1 MPIFNPILVGKQLPE
16 LTNPGTTEDLI
27 NGKQLIGPDGEV
39 ISGKLLERTEPLYL
53 SGLPTKFATL
63 LSIEDTLREGGYS
76 QRMSIDPDT
85 RITMRTALS
94 NLGDAAAADVASG
107 KTFTSAAGVKV
118 TGTAQ
123 KAPTFTAY
131 THYIGMTFNAY
142 EPTDYSPY
150 ALNFYIPNSVSNL
163 SGRSF
168 KVYVGSIIS
177 ASNPSASDATKGA
190 FYEMNGSTQ
199 YFRMFGKSNQSYATY
214 CRTEA
219 SLPVAGSVGSVTSY
233 DGGSWQRIAF
243 VIRAKFWASNSVAYS
258 GASVPFRLEVY

>member
-1 MPIFNPILVGKQLPE
+1 MAIFNPIVVGKQLPE

-107 KTFTSAAGVKV
+107 KTFTSAAGV
-118 TGTAQ
+118 
-123 KAPTFTAY
+123 
-131 THYIGMTFNAY
+131 
-142 EPTDYSPY
+142 
-150 ALNFYIPNSVSNL
+150 
-163 SGRSF
+163 
-168 KVYVGSIIS
+168 
-177 ASNPSASDATKGA
+177 
-190 FYEMNGSTQ
+190 
-199 YFRMFGKSNQSYATY
+199 
-214 CRTEA
+214 
-219 SLPVAGSVGSVTSY
+219 
-233 DGGSWQRIAF
+233 
-243 VIRAKFWASNSVAYS
+243 
-258 GASVPFRLEVY
+258 